1 MGSPW
6 NCQPAD
12 ARSTEPLPHERDVN
26 WFRKARKRP
35 GWMAVDVQAREIA
48 LVHGE
53 AVSGTR
59 PHLRQYAVQSMDAGT
74 ADRLARSIGVTQYAC
89 LSLLAPAEYQVIQ
102 VERPNVPAAELKTA
116 VRWRVKD
123 LLDHHVED
131 VTLDVLEVPPSDEV
145 AARAPHMYAI
155 AARNDVVQS
164 RVRTCA
170 AAGVGVTVID
180 IPETAQRNI
189 AALYEED
196 DRAVAALHCNEQGGL
211 LTINFRGELYFTR
224 RIEVSF
230 DDIGADDLDTRNNAH
245 ERIVVELQRS
255 LDHFE
260 RQHRAL
266 SINRL
271 LLGPEPLPTGLQ
283 DSLAGGLGL
292 RMQAIDLNT
301 VLAIDGTP
309 LDDRLQWRLFHLV
322 GASLRREVKAL

>member
-1 MGSPW
+1 
-6 NCQPAD
+6 
-12 ARSTEPLPHERDVN
+12 VN

-35 GWMAVDVQAREIA
+35 GWMAVDVQPREIA
-48 LVHGE
+48 IVHGE
-53 AVSGTR
+53 AVAGER
-59 PHLRQYAVQSMDAGT
+59 PHIRQHALEATGGDN
-74 ADRLARSIGVTQYAC
+74 ADRLARGVGASQHQC
-89 LSLLAPAEYQVIQ
+89 LALLAPTEYQVIP
-102 VERPNVPAAELKTA
+102 VERPNVPATELKTA

-123 LLDHHVED
+123 LLDHHVDD
-131 VTLDVLEVPPSDEV
+131 VTLDVLEVPPTDEM

-155 AARNDVVQS
+155 AARNEIVQS
-164 RVRTCA
+164 RVRACG
-170 AAGVGVTVID
+170 AAGIAVSVID

-189 AALYEED
+189 AALFEET
-196 DRAVAALHCNEQGGL
+196 DRAVATLFCNEQGGL
-211 LTINFRGELYFTR
+211 LTVNFRGDLYFTR

-230 DDIGADDLDTRNNAH
+230 DDIGADDLDTRNGAH

-301 VLAIDGTP
+301 VLAVDGAP
-309 LDDRLQWRLFHLV
+309 LDDRQQWRLFHLI